1 MATLTGQLGQVKIGN
16 DSAGA
21 ETAIAEIRSWT
32 VEVTK
37 EVIENTA
44 MGDVS
49 RTYLQGL
56 QDFTGSME
64 VIYDTLHTT
73 ATKAF
78 SPESNDDL
86 FVDFITSSAA
96 GSQKFSG
103 QVIVTSVSRT
113 ASYDDLITATVNFQG
128 TGGITVGTIS

>member
-21 ETAIAEIRSWT
+21 ETAIAEVRSWT
-32 VEVTK
+32 VEHTK
-37 EVIENTA
+37 EVIENTS
-44 MGDVS
+44 MGDNS
-49 RTYLQGL
+49 RTYLNGL
-56 QDFTGSME
+56 LDFTGSME
-64 VIYDTLHTT
+64 VIYDTGHTA

-78 SPESNDDL
+78 SPDSNDDL
-86 FVDFITSSAA
+86 FVDFITSTAA

-103 QVIVTSVSRT
+103 EVIVTSVSRT

-128 TGGITVGTIS
+128 TGGLTTATV

>member
-21 ETAIAEIRSWT
+21 ETAIAEVRSWT
-32 VEVTK
+32 VEHTK
-37 EVIENTA
+37 EVIENTS
-44 MGDVS
+44 MGDTS
-49 RTYLQGL
+49 RTYLDGL
-56 QDFTGSME
+56 LDFTGSME
-64 VIYDTLHTT
+64 VIYDTGHTA

-78 SPESNDDL
+78 SPESKDDL
-86 FVDFITSSAA
+86 FVDFITSTAV

-128 TGGITVGTIS
+128 TGGLTAGTI

>member
-21 ETAIAEIRSWT
+21 ETAIAEVRSWT
-32 VEVTK
+32 VEHTK
-37 EVIENTA
+37 EVIENTS
-44 MGDVS
+44 MGDNS
-49 RTYLQGL
+49 RTYLNGL
-56 QDFTGSME
+56 LDFTGSME
-64 VIYDTLHTT
+64 VIYDTGHTA

-78 SPESNDDL
+78 SPDSNDDL
-86 FVDFITSSAA
+86 FVDFITSTAA

-103 QVIVTSVSRT
+103 EVIVTSVSRT

-128 TGGITVGTIS
+128 TGGLTTATI

>member
-1 MATLTGQLGQVKIGN
+1 MATLTGQLGQVRIGN

-32 VEVTK
+32 VEHTK

-64 VIYDTLHTT
+64 VIYDTGHTT

-86 FVDFITSSAA
+86 FVDFVTSSAT

-128 TGGITVGTIS
+128 TGGLTTGTIS

>member
-21 ETAIAEIRSWT
+21 ETAIAEVRSWT
-32 VEVTK
+32 VEHTK

-44 MGDVS
+44 MGDTS
-49 RTYLQGL
+49 RTYLNGL
-56 QDFTGSME
+56 LDFTGSME
-64 VIYDTLHTT
+64 VIYDTGHTA

-86 FVDFITSSAA
+86 FVDFITSTAS

-128 TGGITVGTIS
+128 TGGLTAGTIS

>member
-21 ETAIAEIRSWT
+21 ETAIAEVRSWT

-37 EVIENTA
+37 EVIENTS
-44 MGDVS
+44 MGDAS

-64 VIYDTLHTT
+64 VIYDTAHTT

-86 FVDFITSSAA
+86 FVDFITCHTRSLRYKFQPRLALPRSMGVARLTSS
-96 GSQKFSG
+96 
-103 QVIVTSVSRT
+103 
-113 ASYDDLITATVNFQG
+113 
-128 TGGITVGTIS
+128 

>member
-16 DSAGA
+16 DSGGS

-32 VEVTK
+32 VEHTK
-37 EVIENTA
+37 EVIENTS
-44 MGDVS
+44 MGATS
-49 RTYLQGL
+49 RKYLQGL
-56 QDFTGSME
+56 LDFTGSME
-64 VIYDTLHTT
+64 VIYDTGHTA

-86 FVDFITSSAA
+86 FVDFITSSSS

-128 TGGITVGTIS
+128 TGGLITGTV

>member
-21 ETAIAEIRSWT
+21 ETAIAEVRSWT
-32 VEVTK
+32 VEHTK

-44 MGDVS
+44 MGNAS
-49 RTYLQGL
+49 RTYLNGL
-56 QDFTGSME
+56 LDFTGSME
-64 VIYDTLHTT
+64 VIYDTGHTA

-86 FVDFITSSAA
+86 FVDFVTSTAV

-128 TGGITVGTIS
+128 TGGLTAGTI

>member
-1 MATLTGQLGQVKIGN
+1 MATLTGQLGQVRIGN

-21 ETAIAEIRSWT
+21 ETTIAEIRSWT
-32 VEVTK
+32 VEHTK

-44 MGDVS
+44 MGDTS
-49 RTYLQGL
+49 RTYMNGL
-56 QDFTGSME
+56 LDFTGSME
-64 VIYDTLHTT
+64 VIYDTAHTT

-86 FVDFITSSAA
+86 FVDFVTSSAT

-128 TGGITVGTIS
+128 TGGLITGTIS

>member
-21 ETAIAEIRSWT
+21 ETAIAEVRSWT
-32 VEVTK
+32 VEHTK

-44 MGDVS
+44 MGDTS
-49 RTYLQGL
+49 RTYLNGL
-56 QDFTGSME
+56 IDFTGSME
-64 VIYDTLHTT
+64 VIYDTGHTV

-86 FVDFITSSAA
+86 FVDFVTSTTA

-128 TGGITVGTIS
+128 TGGLTASTI

>member
-21 ETAIAEIRSWT
+21 ETAIAEVRSWT
-32 VEVTK
+32 VEHTK
-37 EVIENTA
+37 EVIENTS
-44 MGDVS
+44 MGDTS
-49 RTYLQGL
+49 RTYLDGL
-56 QDFTGSME
+56 LDFTGSME
-64 VIYDTLHTT
+64 VIYDTGHTA

-78 SPESNDDL
+78 SPESKDDL
-86 FVDFITSSAA
+86 FVDFITSTAS

-128 TGGITVGTIS
+128 TGGLTAGTI

>member
-1 MATLTGQLGQVKIGN
+1 
-16 DSAGA
+16 
-21 ETAIAEIRSWT
+21 
-32 VEVTK
+32 VEHTK

-44 MGDVS
+44 MGDTS
-49 RTYLQGL
+49 RTYMNGL
-56 QDFTGSME
+56 LDFTGSME
-64 VIYDTLHTT
+64 VIYDTAHTT

-86 FVDFITSSAA
+86 FVDFVTSSVT

-128 TGGITVGTIS
+128 TGGLITGTIS